1 MIRRTNDKLILKRLQ
16 EGWTQKQI
24 AEEQGVSPVAIH
36 KRVKKLLHPNKAFK
50 KLSKKEKR
58 FVMALADGKSQTNAA
73 LLSHDCT
80 SKESAKALGHT
91 LAQKPDIQ
99 VAVSEIMQQKG
110 LTRGYRVGKLKEHI
124 DNEIPEVSLRA
135 LDQSW
140 KLDGAYIERH
150 EVYVGPSYGDVAS
163 SLRDDIKALLEAG
176 MNPLDFVSKQELAS
190 VGIDSDALDAE
201 FTVLENKKK
210 PK

>member
-1 MIRRTNDKLILKRLQ
+1 MIRKTNDELVLKRLQ

-24 AEEQGVSPVAIH
+24 ADEQGCSPVAIH

-58 FVMALADGKSQTNAA
+58 FVQAIADGKSQTNAA

-80 SKESAKALGHT
+80 SKDSAKALGHT

-99 VAVSEIMQQKG
+99 VAVSEIMQQRG
-110 LTRGYRVGKLKEHI
+110 LTRAHRVDKLKTHI
-124 DNEIPEVSLRA
+124 DSSDAYVSLKG

-140 KLDGAYIERH
+140 KLDGAYIEKH
-150 EVYVGPSYGDVAS
+150 EVYVGPAYKDVDA
-163 SLRDDIKALLEAG
+163 SLRNDILELKRQG
-176 MNPLDFVSKQELAS
+176 FNPLDFVSREDLRS
-190 VGIDSDALDAE
+190 VGMENIIDVEAVEAS
-201 FTVLENKKK
+201 TK
-210 PK
+210 PLKEI